1 MTITEKFK
9 KRYIPGFDCR
19 LSTFR
24 NCLAFNDIVLSNSM
38 VLGLSGTLI
47 FCFNDGKI
55 YSRLPHFVIAGINDQ
70 SLEGLAFN
78 LNIYLLRGRMLNI
91 NDVRLKLGELLNHSP
106 VNIAINRQRLH
117 QIRGLENNQINMGF
131 HFVTVTDYDL
141 NSGEVTIFETDFTQ
155 PIVITENQLE
165 EIWFSDLLQSRSV
178 VDPLQLVDGQWYSFF
193 CSKEFSRDDL
203 IKASIRGI
211 EKVITNFFTSPVDFI
226 IGESALLSFKQYFLS
241 LSEEDLCDRTIKESL
256 LLFSAMESGMSG
268 GGLGRK
274 IYSYF
279 LSELGT
285 LLGDLTLKSIATN
298 FKDQAILWRVFT
310 SELSNGANANDQ
322 RNFIHEN
329 IERLVDGELECMNE
343 LKLWLK
349 NRNTYEI

>member
-24 NCLAFNDIVLSNSM
+24 NCLALNDIVLSNSM
-38 VLGLSGTLI
+38 VLGLAGTLI

-91 NDVRLKLGELLNHSP
+91 NDVRIKLGELLNHSP

-117 QIRGLENNQINMGF
+117 EIRGIENNQINMGF
-131 HFVTVTDYDL
+131 HFVTVTNYDL
-141 NSGEVTIFETDFTQ
+141 SSGEVTVFETDFTQ
-155 PIVITENQLE
+155 PIIITEKQLE
-165 EIWFSDLLQSRSV
+165 EIWFSDLLQSRDV

-193 CSKEFSRDDL
+193 CSNQFSRENV

-211 EKVITNFFTSPVDFI
+211 EKVIANFFASPVDFI
-226 IGESALLSFKQYFLS
+226 IGRNALINFKRYFLS
-241 LSEEDLCDRTIKESL
+241 LSEDDLSDRTVKQSL
-256 LLFSAMESGMSG
+256 LLFLAMESGMSG

-285 LLGDLTLKSIATN
+285 LLGDLKLKAIATK
-298 FKDQAILWRVFT
+298 FKDQGNQWRVFAGQ
-310 SELSNGANANDQ
+310 LSMGGNVSDQ
-322 RNFIHEN
+322 RNFIHAY
-329 IERLVDGELECMNE
+329 IDRLVEGELECMNE
-343 LKLWLK
+343 LKLWLE
-349 NRNTYEI
+349 NRSTYGI